1 MAAHLSGRLTA
12 CNLEPYNRP
21 ELWPFYFFLETMFFF
36 FRLGEGARE
45 LLRDRGA
52 ARHVTFVSQI
62 NKNKRLFGFLL
73 LFMSLCCAALSY

>member
-1 MAAHLSGRLTA
+1 MAAHLSGRLTG

-21 ELWPFYFFLETMFFF
+21 ELWPFYFFFETMFFLF

-45 LLRDRGA
+45 LLLRDRGA
-52 ARHVTFVSQI
+52 ARHVIFVSQI

-73 LFMSLCCAALSY
+73 LFMSLCSSPY